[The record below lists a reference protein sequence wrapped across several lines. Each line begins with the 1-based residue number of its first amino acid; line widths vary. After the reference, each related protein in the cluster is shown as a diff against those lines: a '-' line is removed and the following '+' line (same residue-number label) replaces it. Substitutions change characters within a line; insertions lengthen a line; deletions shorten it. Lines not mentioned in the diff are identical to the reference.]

1 MGRPAKIKPME
12 LGTNPLAGINAFKQ
26 QVNVITA
33 EFKLD
38 VAKLRAMH
46 QGPQK
51 AEARRAE
58 TAKAIAKLE
67 KSVKS
72 AVAQCFGSFA

>member
-26 QVNVITA
+26 SVNVITA

-38 VAKLRAMH
+38 VAKVRQAH

-51 AEARRAE
+51 AGERKAA

-67 KSVKS
+67 KSVRD
-72 AVAQCFGSFA
+72 AVTLCFGSFA